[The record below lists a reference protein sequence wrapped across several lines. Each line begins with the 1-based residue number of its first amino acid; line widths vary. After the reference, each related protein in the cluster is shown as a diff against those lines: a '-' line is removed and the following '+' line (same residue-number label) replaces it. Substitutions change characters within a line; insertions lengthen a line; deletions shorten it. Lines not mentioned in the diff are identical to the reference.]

1 MRERFETRLVNGSLG
16 DPGLYVDFRDARRAL
31 LFDLGENAP
40 LAPRQLLRV
49 SHAFVSH
56 THMDH
61 FVGLDRFVRIALRR
75 HAGLHCFGPP
85 GFVDQ
90 VGHKLAA
97 YTWNLVEVYEP
108 VFVLTASE
116 LDGEG
121 RLRSARFSTAHAFA
135 REPLPEQSSRE
146 GVLHEEP
153 GFRVRCALLDH
164 RTPCLAFAL
173 EEAQRAQVWKP
184 RLRAL
189 GLRAGPWLTEAKQAV
204 LAGASDDL
212 EIVARWR
219 ESRRVVERSVRVGE
233 LRGDAIRTAPGAKL
247 VYVTDAAH
255 TPENVRRI
263 VALARD
269 ADRLFIE
276 APFLD
281 ADGAHAARK
290 QHLTARQAGAIARA
304 SGAKSVVPFH
314 FSPRYVGRE
323 AELLEEALRAFRG
336 DAIPAA

>member
-1 MRERFETRLVNGSLG
+1 MRERFEPHLVNGPLG

-31 LFDLGENAP
+31 LFDLGDNAR

-90 VGHKLAA
+90 VAYKLAA
-97 YTWNLVEVYEP
+97 YTWNLVGIYQP
-108 VFVLTASE
+108 AFVLTASE
-116 LDGEG
+116 LDAGG
-121 RLRSARFSTAHAFA
+121 RLRSASFSTVHAFA
-135 REPLPEQSSRE
+135 REPLPERPVPD
-146 GVLHEEP
+146 GVLHAEP
-153 GFRVRCALLDH
+153 SFRVRCALLDH

-189 GLRAGPWLTEAKQAV
+189 GLRAGPWLAEAKRAV
-204 LAGASDDL
+204 LEGAPDEQL
-212 EIVARWR
+212 VVARWR
-219 ESRRVVERSVRVGE
+219 ESRRIVERSVRVGE
-233 LRGDAIRTAPGAKL
+233 LRGDAIRSAPGAKL
-247 VYVTDAAH
+247 VYVTDVAH
-255 TPENVRRI
+255 TEDNVRRI
-263 VALARD
+263 VALARG

-276 APFLD
+276 APFLA

-290 QHLTARQAGAIARA
+290 QHLTARQAGEIARA
-304 SGAKSVVPFH
+304 SGARSVVPFH

-323 AELLEEALRAFRG
+323 AELLEEALAAFHGEAQRT
-336 DAIPAA
+336 